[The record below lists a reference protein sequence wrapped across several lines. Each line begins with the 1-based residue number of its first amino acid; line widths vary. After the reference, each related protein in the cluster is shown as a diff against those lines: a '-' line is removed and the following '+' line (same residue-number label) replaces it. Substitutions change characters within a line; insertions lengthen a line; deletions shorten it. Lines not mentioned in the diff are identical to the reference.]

1 MKYLFEEDVAD
12 QLNAA
17 LVALRAFE
25 LAVWPLIHPEEDL
38 QVEALEVDAVL
49 PADSW
54 RRDHCLVLLV
64 MAEGINGLS
73 LDHEGRER
81 PIQHFQ
87 RSIHC
92 QSG

>member
-1 MKYLFEEDVAD
+1 MNVAD

-49 PADSW
+49 PADCW
-54 RRDHCLVLLV
+54 CRDHCLVLLV
-64 MAEGINGLS
+64 LAEGINGFS
-73 LDHEGRER
+73 LDHEVGER
-81 PIQHFQ
+81 PIQDFQ
-87 RSIHC
+87 RSLYC
-92 QSG
+92 QRGED

>member
-1 MKYLFEEDVAD
+1 LKYLFEKDVAD

-25 LAVWPLIHPEEDL
+25 LAVWPLIHPEEDF

-54 RRDHCLVLLV
+54 CRDHCLVLLV
-64 MAEGINGLS
+64 MAEGINGFS
-73 LDHEGRER
+73 LNHEGRER

-87 RSIHC
+87 RGIHC